1 MTATAMTPE
10 TLALELTNERAQ
22 FAELQTTWNSMNRDA
37 AIAGTV
43 LQADVAKQ
51 LRACGLRISQ
61 LERIQTPD
69 PIPGYNDAGGAR

>member
-10 TLALELTNERAQ
+10 ALALELANLRAQ
-22 FAELQTTWNSMNRDA
+22 FEGLEREWNDCFTRSDQEA
-37 AIAGTV
+37 LGHIAIR
-43 LQADVAKQ
+43 
-51 LRACGLRISQ
+51 LRACGLRISE